1 LRGVSTLPTLVH
13 DDALE
18 KIPRS
23 HYSLGITKYIFIYR
37 GGYNAAEKVLPPAGW
52 RAMMGTAVDE
62 SALIRQAQH
71 GDLEAFNRLIL
82 VYQNQV
88 YNLAY
93 RLMGDSASAADATQE
108 AFISA
113 FRGLRR
119 YRGGSFRAW
128 LLRIVRNACYDE
140 FRRRKRRPAT
150 SLDTLSPFS
159 DGPEPDGSTALI
171 SSHEEPEAAAEGAE
185 LTQAIEDCLK
195 RLPPDYRTVTV
206 LVDIQGYDY
215 REAAT
220 VVGKPIGTIKSRLS
234 RARARLRDC
243 LQEYRE
249 LLPSAFRLE
258 DE

>member
-1 LRGVSTLPTLVH
+1 MTLTW
-13 DDALE
+13 
-18 KIPRS
+18 
-23 HYSLGITKYIFIYR
+23 
-37 GGYNAAEKVLPPAGW
+37 GGTHGAEDVLPLTGW
-52 RAMMGTAVDE
+52 RAMMGTVVDE
-62 SALIRQAQH
+62 STLIRQAQR

-93 RLMGDSASAADATQE
+93 RLMGDPASADDATQE
-108 AFISA
+108 TFISA
-113 FRGLRR
+113 FRGLRS

-128 LLRIVRNACYDE
+128 LLCIVRNACYDE
-140 FRRRKRRPAT
+140 FRRRKRRPAV
-150 SLDTLSPFS
+150 SMDELSPLS
-159 DGPEPDGSTALI
+159 GSHEPGGSSPLI
-171 SSHEEPEAAAEGAE
+171 SKVEGPEAAAEGAE
-185 LTQAIEDCLK
+185 LARAIEDCLQ

-243 LQEYRE
+243 LQGYRE

>member
-1 LRGVSTLPTLVH
+1 MLPTLVH
-13 DDALE
+13 DDAPE
-18 KIPRS
+18 EIPRS
-23 HYSLGITKYIFIYR
+23 HFSLGMKKIFVCWS
-37 GGYNAAEKVLPPAGW
+37 GSHASEDVLPPSGW

-62 SALIRQAQH
+62 SALIRQAQR

-82 VYQNQV
+82 VYQNHV

-93 RLMGDSASAADATQE
+93 RLMGDPASADDATQE
-108 AFISA
+108 TFISA
-113 FRGLRR
+113 FRGLRG

-128 LLRIVRNACYDE
+128 LLCIVRNACYDE
-140 FRRRKRRPAT
+140 FRRRKRRPAV
-150 SLDTLSPFS
+150 SFDELSPLS
-159 DGPEPDGSTALI
+159 GSHEPDGSSPLI
-171 SSHEEPEAAAEGAE
+171 AKAEGPEAAAEGAE
-185 LTQAIEDCLK
+185 LARAIEDCLQ

-215 REAAT
+215 HEAAT